1 MASCMHE
8 TQAKFISRGSYL
20 ACSSRGCNYQSCL
33 SYGARIAPQGMKVSY
48 TQAIDTSWKFPIA
61 LVSFKEINLWE
72 NKAAKIKSLPDGH
85 IIEAM

>member
-1 MASCMHE
+1 
-8 TQAKFISRGSYL
+8 
-20 ACSSRGCNYQSCL
+20 
-33 SYGARIAPQGMKVSY
+33 MKVSY